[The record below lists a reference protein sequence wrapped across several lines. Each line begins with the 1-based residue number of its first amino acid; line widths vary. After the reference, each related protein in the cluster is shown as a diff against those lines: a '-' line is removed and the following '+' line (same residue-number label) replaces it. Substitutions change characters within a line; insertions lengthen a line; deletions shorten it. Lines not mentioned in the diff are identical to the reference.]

1 GESKVLKVLAL
12 VVLVVFQG
20 ESKVLKVL
28 VLVVLVVF
36 QGESKVLKVLVVVV
50 FQGESKLLKFLV
62 VLVFQGESKVLKVL
76 IVVVLAVFQGETK
89 VLNVLAV
96 LVFQDGES
104 KARRAGQ
111 CCEECVATRG
121 SCLYDG
127 TLRYHGDMWNG
138 TGCEFCS
145 CERGQV
151 VCRNAECGR
160 LSCQQGQEVVHLQGK
175 CCPHCVSMTTS
186 CVFQNVPRQ

>member
-1 GESKVLKVLAL
+1 
-12 VVLVVFQG
+12 
-20 ESKVLKVL
+20 
-28 VLVVLVVF
+28 
-36 QGESKVLKVLVVVV
+36 
-50 FQGESKLLKFLV
+50 
-62 VLVFQGESKVLKVL
+62 GESKVLKVL

-96 LVFQDGES
+96 LVFQDVSKILNVLDLVAFLGKSMVLKILDVGVLQGESKVLKVLVLVALQGES

-186 CVFQNVPRQ
+186 CVFQNVPRQVKTVCPIV